1 MITSFKKI
9 NESYYRSSGVDLTI
23 LWENLHRSP
32 TERILHHQQMLALV
46 EEARKTVKNKTRRHP
61 Q

>member
-1 MITSFKKI
+1 MVISFKKI
-9 NESYYRSSGVDLTI
+9 NESYYKSIGVDLTI

-32 TERILHHQQMLALV
+32 TERILHHQQMLTLV
-46 EEARKTVKNKTRRHP
+46 EEAKKAAKNKTRSHP